1 MPARLTLRCTFTLTN
16 RRNTR
21 IFFVLCC
28 VVSIVWHGLILIP
41 RKATGA
47 DFILL
52 KVIDSHLY
60 SNFMIKDLEKSKY
73 SGEPKTASVRAIF
86 KKNERKKTVNYTP
99 VSILNGMS
107 KYFLIITFV
116 VLKQYQISYQLI
128 ANSIVQIM
136 SY

>member
-1 MPARLTLRCTFTLTN
+1 
-16 RRNTR
+16 
-21 IFFVLCC
+21 
-28 VVSIVWHGLILIP
+28 
-41 RKATGA
+41 
-47 DFILL
+47 
-52 KVIDSHLY
+52 
-60 SNFMIKDLEKSKY
+60 MIKDLEKSKY

-99 VSILNGMS
+99 VSILNGMP
-107 KYFLIITFV
+107 KYLLIITFV